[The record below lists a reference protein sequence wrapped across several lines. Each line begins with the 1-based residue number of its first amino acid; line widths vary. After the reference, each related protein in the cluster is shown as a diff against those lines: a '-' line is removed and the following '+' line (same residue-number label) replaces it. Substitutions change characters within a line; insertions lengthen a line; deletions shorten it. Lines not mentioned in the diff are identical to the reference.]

1 MTAETA
7 VLSRHR
13 LPRPYRIGLA
23 VAWSLPAGL
32 LMGALLAGQGVN
44 AALLDARLLVPLGVM
59 LLPAVYI
66 WQEGVDVLADGLVIR
81 VHWPRRRD
89 YAELARWSLDA
100 EALTVWDRAQD
111 KALEVHAAHLTD
123 LAGLVR
129 ALDEHLEEV
138 HGGSFVVERKSP
150 QP

>member
-1 MTAETA
+1 MSAKSA

-13 LPRPYRIGLA
+13 LPRAYRIGL
-23 VAWSLPAGL
+23 VTVWSLPVCL
-32 LMGALLAGQGVN
+32 LVGALLAGRGVN

-59 LLPAVYI
+59 LLPAVYV

-89 YAELARWSLDA
+89 YAELERWSLGA
-100 EALTVWDRAQD
+100 EALTIWDQAQH
-111 KALEVHAAHLTD
+111 KALEVQAAHLTD
-123 LAGLVR
+123 LPELVR

-138 HGGSFVVERKSP
+138 NI
-150 QP
+150 